1 MRARELIEIKCP
13 FYGRSSEYVIIC
25 EGVIPGTMDSIRFK
39 KSKDR
44 TTQIKT
50 FCSGC
55 YEKCERFAP
64 IDSKY
69 SEDGEGDG

>member
-1 MRARELIEIKCP
+1 MRTRELIDIKCP
-13 FYGRSSEYVIIC
+13 FYGRSSDYVIIC

-50 FCSGC
+50 FCCGC
-55 YEKCERFAP
+55 FEKCERYAP
-64 IDSKY
+64 IAAKY
-69 SEDGEGDG
+69 EEEEA

>member
-1 MRARELIEIKCP
+1 MRARDLIEIKCP
-13 FYGRSSEYVIIC
+13 FYDRATDYTIIC

-50 FCSGC
+50 FCCGC
-55 YEKCERFAP
+55 YERCERYAP
-64 IDSKY
+64 IYSKY
-69 SEDGEGDG
+69 AEGGDG